1 MIITKHGQAAPGPVP
16 VGMRV
21 FPTVAAWRRVP
32 SWEWHRAGVGP
43 EPVDELASQPL
54 AGGEDD
60 AVSPVAPVACRS
72 RYGPEEQAT
81 RNRHIRIHHFVP
93 DVGGTEHYN
102 NAGQPTTE
110 GRTMAPNI
118 TLLELVNEVATH
130 AGSDAEVVATVVYL
144 VNSGRV
150 RLCGSFKGAR
160 FDLSPDIPRR
170 AAA

>member
-1 MIITKHGQAAPGPVP
+1 MSWPWTTNWRWGNVHADAGSEAAAEETVS
-16 VGMRV
+16 VG
-21 FPTVAAWRRVP
+21 A
-32 SWEWHRAGVGP
+32 SRAGVGP

-93 DVGGTEHYN
+93 DVGGTEHYS